1 MSNSKLFKSS
11 LGKKYL
17 MGITGLLLVSF
28 LIVHAGI
35 NALIFMNDGGHQF
48 EKAAE
53 FMGTNWVIRTAEVGL
68 MLGLLAHIVDGL
80 MLWADNRK
88 ARPVG
93 YAVTNASSNSK
104 WYSRSMG
111 LLGTLLLIFLII
123 HLRHFWVVSRFTD
136 EITSGKETLFNEMKE
151 VFVNPMVVLVYV
163 LGCISLSYHLM
174 HGVSS
179 AFQSMGWNHKK
190 YTPAIKTFGYVY
202 SIIIPLLFAAMPIA
216 MHFGWIK

>member
-1 MSNSKLFKSS
+1 
-11 LGKKYL
+11 
-17 MGITGLLLVSF
+17 
-28 LIVHAGI
+28 
-35 NALIFMNDGGHQF
+35 
-48 EKAAE
+48 
-53 FMGTNWVIRTAEVGL
+53 MGTNWVIRTAEVGL

-93 YAVTNASSNSK
+93 YAATNAKANSK

-163 LGCISLSYHLM
+163 FGCISLSYHLM

>member
-1 MSNSKLFKSS
+1 
-11 LGKKYL
+11 
-17 MGITGLLLVSF
+17 MGITGLLLVTF

-35 NALIFMNDGGHQF
+35 NALIFVNDGGHLF
-48 EKAAE
+48 ESAAE
-53 FMGTNWVIRTAEVGL
+53 FMGTNWIIRTAEVGL
-68 MLGLLAHIVDGL
+68 MLGLLAHILDGL

-93 YAVTNASSNSK
+93 YALSNASANSK

-111 LLGTLLLIFLII
+111 LLG
-123 HLRHFWVVSRFTD
+123 
-136 EITSGKETLFNEMKE
+136 MKE
-151 VFVNPMVVLVYV
+151 VFVNPMVVVVYV
-163 LGCISLSYHLM
+163 LGCLSLSYHLM

>member
-17 MGITGLLLVSF
+17 MGLTGLLLISF

-48 EKAAE
+48 EIAAE
-53 FMGTNWVIRTAEVGL
+53 FMGTNWVIRTLEVGL

-80 MLWADNRK
+80 MLWAANRK
-88 ARPVG
+88 ARPVN
-93 YAVTNASSNSK
+93 YAYTNASANSK

-136 EITSGKETLFNEMKE
+136 EITSGRETLFNEMKE
-151 VFVNPMVVLVYV
+151 VFENPVVVLIYV
-163 LGCISLSYHLM
+163 LGCISLAYHLM
-174 HGVSS
+174 HGFAS

-190 YTPAIKTFGYVY
+190 YTPIIKSVGYAY